1 MGGTCFNGEGAVEKP
16 SKILCLEDNL
26 QDRELLEATL
36 SGEQVSCEF
45 VFATTKLEFES
56 ALERTVF
63 DLIISD
69 FTLPSYDGMS
79 ALAAARKMQAETPFI
94 FVSGTIGE
102 ERAVEGLKNGAT
114 DYVLKDRRDR
124 LVSAVQRALR
134 ETQERAERKK
144 LEDQLR
150 QSQKMEA
157 IGQLA
162 GGVAHDF
169 NNILSIIQGNAEL
182 ALMEPGKLD
191 ADTEECLSQIKQ
203 ASKRAAN
210 LVRQLLAFGRKHTL
224 RLETVNL
231 KDLMRNLTTMLDRII
246 GEDVRLEC
254 HCDGELVVRADAGMM
269 EQMVLNLVINAR
281 DAMPQGGR
289 LLIGAKPVTIDELLV
304 PPHSDVR
311 AGEFICL
318 SVSDSGTGIA
328 PEHLSRIFEPFF
340 TTKQVGKGTG
350 LGLAMVYGIVKQHQG
365 WINVMSQVGAGTTF
379 EIFLPAVRVTAVPTT
394 IPPVETAL
402 QGGTETILLVEDDD
416 AVRFMTRRTL
426 EGCGYKVV
434 EAASGRKA
442 LAIWPSCKSE
452 VDLLLTDIVMPDGIN
467 GHRLAEMLR
476 EQVPALKVIFV
487 SGYNANGST
496 GDTTF
501 LARGDNYFLQKPY
514 HMHVLMN
521 AIRAC
526 LGKARS
532 FVT

>member
-26 QDRELLEATL
+26 QDRELLEETL

-69 FTLPSYDGMS
+69 FTLPAYDGMS
-79 ALAAARKMQAETPFI
+79 ALATARRMQAETPFI

-102 ERAVEGLKNGAT
+102 ERAVESLKNGAT

-224 RLETVNL
+224 RLET
-231 KDLMRNLTTMLDRII
+231 
-246 GEDVRLEC
+246 GCQSE
-254 HCDGELVVRADAGMM
+254 GS
-269 EQMVLNLVINAR
+269 
-281 DAMPQGGR
+281 
-289 LLIGAKPVTIDELLV
+289 DE
-304 PPHSDVR
+304 
-311 AGEFICL
+311 
-318 SVSDSGTGIA
+318 
-328 PEHLSRIFEPFF
+328 
-340 TTKQVGKGTG
+340 
-350 LGLAMVYGIVKQHQG
+350 
-365 WINVMSQVGAGTTF
+365 
-379 EIFLPAVRVTAVPTT
+379 
-394 IPPVETAL
+394 
-402 QGGTETILLVEDDD
+402 
-416 AVRFMTRRTL
+416 
-426 EGCGYKVV
+426 
-434 EAASGRKA
+434 
-442 LAIWPSCKSE
+442 
-452 VDLLLTDIVMPDGIN
+452 
-467 GHRLAEMLR
+467 
-476 EQVPALKVIFV
+476 
-487 SGYNANGST
+487 
-496 GDTTF
+496 
-501 LARGDNYFLQKPY
+501 
-514 HMHVLMN
+514 
-521 AIRAC
+521 
-526 LGKARS
+526 
-532 FVT
+532 